1 MPHLRLVLLNSF
13 FLKKLN
19 IYDQNKISDKLSL
32 IFVCGLLPFLDYLIF
47 FVQNNDFFVQ
57 IIYSVI
63 ER

>member
-1 MPHLRLVLLNSF
+1 MI
-13 FLKKLN
+13 KT
-19 IYDQNKISDKLSL
+19 KISEKLSL

>member
-32 IFVCGLLPFLDYLIF
+32 IFVCGLLPFLDYL
-47 FVQNNDFFVQ
+47 NFFVQ

>member
-32 IFVCGLLPFLDYLIF
+32 IFVCGLLPFLDYLNF
-47 FVQNNDFFVQ
+47 FVQNNDFSCKSYIV
-57 IIYSVI
+57 
-63 ER
+63 